1 MKRAEKLVEDSTLN
15 TMVDCVNAL
24 VRKGFEE
31 NFKAKENGLLSLDSE
46 RLYKPEEIK
55 ILNFYRFEGQS
66 DPGDNSILYA
76 IETCDG
82 KKGTLVDAYGPYADR
97 NVTNF
102 VSQVESITK
111 ITEKTEKIQP
121 TT

>member
-1 MKRAEKLVEDSTLN
+1 MKRAENLVEESNLN
-15 TMVDCVNAL
+15 TMVDCVNSL

-31 NFKAKENGLLSLDSE
+31 NFRAKENGLLSLTSN

-102 VSQVESITK
+102 VHQIEDISK
-111 ITEKTEKIQP
+111 KTDKEQP
-121 TT
+121 L